1 MTRALHFPLL
11 ALSLVLAC
19 SAVWAE
25 RADRDK
31 PMQVEA
37 DRLQHDEQKQ
47 LSEFVGN
54 VQANKGT
61 MVLRAERLEVQQDAQ
76 GHQQARFWA
85 APGQRVF
92 FRQKREGLNEFIE
105 GEAEQIDYDGRSDVV
120 TLIRRAEVRILR
132 DGKTAD
138 QILGQRIAYN
148 NATEVLNVDGKTQD
162 GGGSGGRA
170 RVRVIL
176 TPPAKASEPAS
187 APELRPSPTLQNG
200 AKR

>member
-1 MTRALHFPLL
+1 MTLFHRFPLIALCL
-11 ALSLVLAC
+11 ALGW
-19 SAVWAE
+19 SAAWAE

-37 DRLQHDEQKQ
+37 DRMQHDEHKQ
-47 LSEFVGN
+47 LSEFVGS

-76 GHQQARFWA
+76 GRQQARFWA

-105 GEAEQIDYDGRSDVV
+105 GEAEQIDYDSQTDAV
-120 TLIRRAEVRILR
+120 TLLRRAEARILR

-138 QILGQRIAYN
+138 QILGQRIVYR
-148 NATEVLNVDGKTQD
+148 NADEVMSVDGKLQEA
-162 GGGSGGRA
+162 GGRQ
-170 RVRVIL
+170 RVRVVM
-176 TPPAKASEPAS
+176 TPRASASAPAS
-187 APELRPSPTLQNG
+187 AP
-200 AKR
+200 